1 MNDTSNQNE
10 DALDWALGMWRVE
23 KRLPLGF
30 ESQVWRRISAS
41 TEARA
46 GLWPVLQDW
55 FEMAFSRPAVA
66 VAYAVVLLFIGSG
79 MGYWQAREKSAMIEQ
94 SLGSRYVHSV
104 DPYQKTS
111 L

>member
-1 MNDTSNQNE
+1 
-10 DALDWALGMWRVE
+10 
-23 KRLPLGF
+23 
-30 ESQVWRRISAS
+30 
-41 TEARA
+41 
-46 GLWPVLQDW
+46 
-55 FEMAFSRPAVA
+55 
-66 VAYAVVLLFIGSG
+66 